1 MLFSRFTFNRG
12 QLMPDDER
20 GPGPTTIELAIGAW
34 QRTRAALD
42 ADDMLTQDELTVTL
56 GPDLQKTETDVDTI
70 LRRMVRAMLYASLRE
85 AEAAELEKSMQARK
99 LSYKARGELLRR
111 DLLDI
116 LVVTQR
122 NSFVAPEGTLSL
134 RALQRTVII
143 TDEQAVP
150 DEYVDIN
157 IVRVLNK
164 HDIYDDLSE
173 GVVIPGAELSNG
185 GQTLAFRRQRATAA
199 AAVANPED

>member
-1 MLFSRFTFNRG
+1 
-12 QLMPDDER
+12 MPDDER

-42 ADDMLTQDELTVTL
+42 ADDMLTQDELTVSL
-56 GPDLQKTETDVDTI
+56 GPELKQTETDVDTI

-99 LSYKARGELLRR
+99 LRYKARGELLRR
-111 DLLDI
+111 EMRDI
-116 LVVTQR
+116 LIVTQR
-122 NSFVAPEGTLSL
+122 NSFAAPEGTLSL

-143 TDEQAVP
+143 
-150 DEYVDIN
+150 EYVDIN

-185 GQTLAFRRQRATAA
+185 GQTLAFRRQRASAN
-199 AAVANPED
+199 AAVVNPED